1 MDKKELIEK
10 LLQTDEEISLLSNS
24 DFKVDVIIAGGS
36 ALIIRDII
44 FRQTP
49 DIDVIG
55 LYKGMEFI
63 FNKYNINSR
72 VNAFSDNLAENYED
86 RIEKLDLKTKSLT
99 FYTLGLED
107 LFLMKLYSDR
117 KKDYLDI
124 TNDNFLSQIN
134 WDLIDKIIADG
145 ELDNTFN
152 EKKYRSFLQKYEN
165 FKKEFK
171 R

>member
-1 MDKKELIEK
+1 
-10 LLQTDEEISLLSNS
+10 
-24 DFKVDVIIAGGS
+24 
-36 ALIIRDII
+36 
-44 FRQTP
+44 
-49 DIDVIG
+49 
-55 LYKGMEFI
+55 MEFI

-99 FYTLGLED
+99 FYTLCLED